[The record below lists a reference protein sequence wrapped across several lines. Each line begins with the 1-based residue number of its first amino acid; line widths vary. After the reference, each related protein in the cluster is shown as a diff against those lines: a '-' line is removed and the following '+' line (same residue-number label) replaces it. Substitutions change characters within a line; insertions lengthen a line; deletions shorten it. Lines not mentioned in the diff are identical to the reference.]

1 MHWTGSAIYHHKV
14 ECQGGLKTNLKH
26 LPHPLRLLL
35 NLIWL
40 KTDTQ
45 NKDFMKGLMH
55 LNTKVAKMISNA
67 SLAVQSSDD
76 KKEEVMNYALI
87 VFLRAG
93 DSFEINLENFKLIVH
108 LYFISV
114 CNGFGIADD

>member
-1 MHWTGSAIYHHKV
+1 
-14 ECQGGLKTNLKH
+14 
-26 LPHPLRLLL
+26 
-35 NLIWL
+35 
-40 KTDTQ
+40 
-45 NKDFMKGLMH
+45 MKGLMH

-67 SLAVQSSDD
+67 SLAVQSSDE

-93 DSFEINLENFKLIVH
+93 DSFDINLENFKLIVH

>member
-1 MHWTGSAIYHHKV
+1 
-14 ECQGGLKTNLKH
+14 
-26 LPHPLRLLL
+26 
-35 NLIWL
+35 
-40 KTDTQ
+40 
-45 NKDFMKGLMH
+45 
-55 LNTKVAKMISNA
+55 
-67 SLAVQSSDD
+67 
-76 KKEEVMNYALI
+76 MNYALI

>member
-1 MHWTGSAIYHHKV
+1 
-14 ECQGGLKTNLKH
+14 

-40 KTDTQ
+40 KTDKE
-45 NKDFMKGLMH
+45 NKDFMKGLM
-55 LNTKVAKMISNA
+55 NFNSKVAKMISNA

-76 KKEEVMNYALI
+76 KKEEIMNYALI

-93 DSFEINLENFKLIVH
+93 D
-108 LYFISV
+108 
-114 CNGFGIADD
+114 